1 MNDYIMMMVVMM
13 MMGTSSLYIRMK
25 KSKYISSDWTALLP
39 HTAASGKKANFHSAK
54 FSTLLLHA
62 YWPILNN
69 PFSLSPTPFFRC
81 FIVSS
86 TRSSLRS
93 HAPPSTQSDLPTPL
107 FFSFHSAQLHSITV
121 CSKLL
126 QHQQCNSGNLR
137 QCTPLTQQTN
147 KYCKRSFMKN
157 AALLFG
163 YI

>member
-1 MNDYIMMMVVMM
+1 

-25 KSKYISSDWTALLP
+25 KSKFIFSDWTALLP

-107 FFSFHSAQLHSITV
+107 FLVFIQLNSTV
-121 CSKLL
+121 SQYARNCYNISNAT
-126 QHQQCNSGNLR
+126 QGISGNAHHSHNK
-137 QCTPLTQQTN
+137 QTN
-147 KYCKRSFMKN
+147 IAREVS
-157 AALLFG
+157 
-163 YI
+163 